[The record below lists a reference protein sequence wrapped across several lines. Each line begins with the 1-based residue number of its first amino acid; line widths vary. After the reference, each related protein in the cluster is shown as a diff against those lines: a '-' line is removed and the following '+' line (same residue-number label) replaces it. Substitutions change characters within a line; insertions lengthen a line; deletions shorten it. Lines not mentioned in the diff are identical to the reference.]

1 MEVTVSKPAGIKAP
15 GHHPRVSAKLASANL
30 PSIFGDIPE
39 VHLSEL
45 AAAMVD
51 QCVNGITKDP
61 LWNEDLIKI
70 GRRVLRE
77 EDYLTEKDHQ
87 QTT

>member
-15 GHHPRVSAKLASANL
+15 GHHPRVSAKLASVNL

-39 VHLSEL
+39 VHLLEL

-61 LWNEDLIKI
+61 LWNEDLIEI
-70 GRRVLRE
+70 GRKVLQE
-77 EDYLTEKDHQ
+77 EDYLTEYGY
-87 QTT
+87 